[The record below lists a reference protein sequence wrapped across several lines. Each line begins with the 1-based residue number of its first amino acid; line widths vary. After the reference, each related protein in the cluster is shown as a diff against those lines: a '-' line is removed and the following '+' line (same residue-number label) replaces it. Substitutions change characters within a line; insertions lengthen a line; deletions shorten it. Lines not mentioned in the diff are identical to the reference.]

1 MHGIEDPDDHLA
13 LLHEY
18 GALSIR
24 AAASRQERV
33 FVRKLGFDRHHGIK
47 TEGLIQ
53 DESQVFEL
61 LDLLEGGRLAGE
73 EGEFVA
79 QFGPDVG
86 AAGEDE
92 EGGGHEGGSGVTA
105 RYEGVD
111 DLVAEFFLAGGVL
124 GKLVEEDVAFFLVV
138 LLGYFIQVAIFTLL

>member
-1 MHGIEDPDDHLA
+1 MHGVEDPDDHLA

-18 GALSIR
+18 GALPIR

-73 EGEFVA
+73 EGELVA

-111 DLVAEFFLAGGVL
+111 DLVAEFLLAGGVL

-138 LLGYFIQVAIFTLL
+138 LLGYFIQVAILTLL